1 MTGIYTGKR
10 GILKERLKIKEQVV
24 DSIESQALTVNLQNT
39 RVIEIPL
46 DDSAKWL
53 LELSSDY
60 FGVNQRLR
68 AFLDELYHPF
78 VNPSIA
84 LGLMRT
90 SILGDLWWY
99 CAHEQ
104 TEKALNVILDFY
116 QKAETTCTKDEQRKK
131 LFQDF
136 LEFCTALCEHGLPAL
151 YQRVLDMIGAFCAAH
166 QMLFIR
172 LSSVARKSLVKLE
185 QKGADSEQCT
195 QILRQLL
202 EATLSHWQNST
213 DINSWLN
220 RLQDKPED
228 MDLSLLPSDDF
239 YEQWQKVLRDAT
251 NTLDL
256 QAVPAF
262 SEIASLHRNYIRE
275 FPHLSHRVQY
285 IFFLLGLP
293 TMIDLMDH
301 ILWDLN
307 RQLANLYEELSPQE
321 VSLMLDTVFETLV
334 SFSKTHLSIVLD
346 CLHTIGKA
354 VLKGSNLDLKRKII
368 EQIISLG
375 YTPPGEVRIAS
386 DWQIDVDKNHVK
398 HLRILLELIAIDPM
412 RNKDLLAF
420 TIISM
425 TRKGVFISD
434 TDLFQKDVS
443 AFLGADLSPIFVQSK
458 HLLRIFPVFFNE
470 IGAEGEIRDASTNLD
485 ELSQRKDRLIHFLR
499 KQVHTESN
507 NTHITLIENIL
518 RYWVTLDPSPLKN
531 NIPEDVWLQL
541 KTLSRHTQAQSKAV
555 NAFLAQIGLSYTE
568 LLALSWQRVEIIFK
582 DLEEDYYAKRLK
594 LLCYCHFLLKDKYN
608 LDPYD
613 IVKFLARY
621 SFFDA
626 KEQNRLRT
634 SLTRKDYD
642 SASRQMLGYIGKLN
656 TQILDPKPTIPWENI
671 YYKRH
676 IAAGIPSMYGI
687 YREPKLEAMGMVFR
701 LENVIRRMFER
712 SREQLNLSYIN
723 GKTLR
728 RIVRILDIYDYAM
741 KQEMVTSDAFGTA
754 LAMLSSVQNI
764 SNISLEQYLDIFN
777 LLKDS
782 VNEIINEYYYRF
794 YDSQLASLEA
804 KLGSRKQ
811 KEIFAEEFYRSLLSA
826 SFLVQGL
833 DYFITR
839 ILESLNEMRQL
850 FCKEDIVKLMSYD
863 PDRLFFHLYTRN
875 SRIENQV
882 LLGSKA
888 FFLKRL
894 HQYEFPVPPGFVIT
908 TDLFRNREIIN
919 THPDI
924 SAEFDT
930 LLKLN
935 LKRMEQHT
943 NLEFGNPERPLLFS
957 VRSGA
962 PMSLPGAMDT
972 FLNIGLNDEIT
983 ERLSQQKNYGWT
995 AWDCYRRLIQS
1006 WGMAYGI
1013 DRDEFDHVMIEYKKQ
1028 YEVPLKT
1035 QFSDKQMKDMAYDY
1049 KSVLDRYDVAFE
1061 QDPHLQLYKAISHV
1075 LDSWDT
1081 ERAKLYRAKL
1091 HIAEEWGTAVIIQK
1105 MVMGNISLE
1114 SGTGV
1119 LFTFADW
1126 HHEPGICLNGDF
1138 TLCSQGEDVVAGL
1151 VHTLPISEAER
1162 KRQQGEISMEKDF
1175 PDLYHAL
1182 LRYAKQLIEEKRY
1195 PHQEIEF
1202 TFEGTSEEQ
1211 MYILQTRNQVI
1222 IKSPEYKVLGTKE
1235 SKLHSIGTGIGIG
1248 KGAMNGII
1256 VIREED
1262 IQLYKAQD
1270 IPLILVRPDTVPDDM
1285 VLLFECQ
1292 GLLTSR
1298 GGVTSHAAVTATR
1311 LGLIGI
1317 VNCREL
1323 LVDEDNSTCKIG
1335 DLQLKA
1341 GDKISLDA
1349 TGGTIYLGH
1358 YPLQSVYS
1366 LF

>member
-1 MTGIYTGKR
+1 M
-10 GILKERLKIKEQVV
+10 
-24 DSIESQALTVNLQNT
+24 DSIVSKALTENLQAT
-39 RVIEIPL
+39 RVIEIQM

-53 LELSSDY
+53 LALSSDY
-60 FGVNQRLR
+60 FGVNQRLK
-68 AFLDELYHPF
+68 AFLEELYHPF
-78 VNPSIA
+78 VNPGIA
-84 LGLMRT
+84 LALMRT
-90 SILGDLWWY
+90 SILGDLWWF
-99 CAHEQ
+99 CAHKEA
-104 TEKALNVILDFY
+104 EAALNVILDLY
-116 QKAETTCTKDEQRKK
+116 NKAETICTKDEQRKK

-136 LEFCTALCEHGLPAL
+136 LEFCSTLCDYPLPAL
-151 YQRVLDMIGAFCAAH
+151 FTRVLDMIQSFCAAH
-166 QMLFIR
+166 EMLFIR
-172 LSSVARKSLVKLE
+172 LSSVARKALVKLE
-185 QKGADSEQCT
+185 QKGCDSHQCT
-195 QILRQLL
+195 QLLQHLL
-202 EATLSHWQNST
+202 EATLSYWQQST
-213 DINSWLN
+213 DINTWMN
-220 RLQDKPED
+220 RLQQKPEHV
-228 MDLSLLPSDDF
+228 DLSLLPSDEF
-239 YEQWQKVLRDAT
+239 YEQWQKVVREAT
-251 NTLDL
+251 NTLDM

-262 SEIASLHRNYIRE
+262 SEIAGLHRDYIRE
-275 FPHLSHRVQY
+275 FPNLSHRVQY

-301 ILWDLN
+301 LLWDLN
-307 RQLANLYEELSPQE
+307 RQLANLYEELTPSE
-321 VSLMLDTVFETLV
+321 VSQMLDTVFEALNA
-334 SFSKTHLSIVLD
+334 FSKTHLSIVLD

-354 VLKGSNLDLKRKII
+354 VLKGTNLELKRKII
-368 EQIISLG
+368 EMIIGLG
-375 YTPPGEVRIAS
+375 FTPPGEVRIAS

-398 HLRILLELIAIDPM
+398 HLRILLELIAINPLQ
-412 RNKDLLAF
+412 NKDLLAF

-443 AFLGADLSPIFVQSK
+443 AFLGANLQPIFVQSK
-458 HLLRIFPVFFNE
+458 HLLRMFPVFFNE

-507 NTHITLIENIL
+507 NTHITLIEKIL
-518 RYWVTLDPSPLKN
+518 RYWVTLDPSPLEKI
-531 NIPEDVWLQL
+531 IPEDVWLQI
-541 KTLSRHTQAQSKAV
+541 KTSDERILAQSKAV
-555 NAFLAQIGLSYTE
+555 NAFLANIGLSDTE
-568 LLALSWQRVEIIFK
+568 LLALSWQKVEIIFK
-582 DLEEDYYAKRLK
+582 DLEEDYYTKRLK

-621 SFFDA
+621 NFFDA

-634 SLTRKDYD
+634 SLTRKDYE
-642 SASRQMLGYIGKLN
+642 SSIRQMLGYIGRLN
-656 TQILDPKPTIPWENI
+656 TQVLDPKPTTPWENI

-687 YREPKLEAMGMVFR
+687 YKEPKLEAMGMVFR
-701 LENVIRRMFER
+701 LENVIRRLFER

-728 RIVRILDIYDYAM
+728 RIIRILDIYDYAM
-741 KQEMVTSDAFGTA
+741 KQEMVTSDAFGSA
-754 LAMLSSVQNI
+754 LAMLSSLQNI
-764 SNISLEQYLDIFN
+764 SNLSLDQYLDIFN

-782 VNEIINEYYYRF
+782 VNEIINEYFYRF
-794 YDSQLASLEA
+794 YDPQIARLEA
-804 KLGSRKQ
+804 GKNSKQ
-811 KEIFAEEFYRSLLSA
+811 QTEIFAEEFYRSLLSA

-833 DYFITR
+833 DNFITR

-850 FCKEDIVKLMSYD
+850 FCKEDITKLMSYD
-863 PDRLFFHLYTRN
+863 PDRLFFHLYARN

-888 FFLKRL
+888 FFLKRM

-908 TDLFRNREIIN
+908 TDLFRNRDIIN

-924 SAEFDT
+924 SAEFDF
-930 LLKLN
+930 LLNKNLNQMERYTN
-935 LKRMEQHT
+935 LK
-943 NLEFGNPERPLLFS
+943 FGNPERPLLIS

-983 ERLSQQKNYGWT
+983 AKLAQAKNYGWT

-1006 WGMAYGI
+1006 WGMAYDI
-1013 DRDEFDHVMIEYKKQ
+1013 DRDEFDKVMIDYKKQ
-1028 YEVPLKT
+1028 HNVQLKT
-1035 QFSDKQMKDMAYDY
+1035 QFTPKQMKDMVQDY
-1049 KSVLDRYDVAFE
+1049 KSVLKEHNVALV
-1061 QDPHLQLYKAISHV
+1061 QDPHLQLYQSISHV

-1081 ERAKLYRAKL
+1081 DRAKLYRAKL

-1105 MVMGNISLE
+1105 MVMGNISLQ

-1119 LFTFADW
+1119 LFTFAEW
-1126 HHEPGICLNGDF
+1126 HQEPGICLNGDF

-1162 KRQQGEISMEKDF
+1162 NRQQGDVSLEKDF
-1175 PDLYHAL
+1175 PALYHRL
-1182 LRYAKQLIEEKRY
+1182 LLYAKQLIEDHRY

-1202 TFEGTSEEQ
+1202 TFEGPSEEQ
-1211 MYILQTRNQVI
+1211 LYILQTRNQI
-1222 IKSPEYKVLGTKE
+1222 IHKSPEYKVLGTKE

-1262 IQLYKAQD
+1262 ILLYKDQD
-1270 IPLILVRPDTVPDDM
+1270 IPLILVRPDTVPEDM
-1285 VLLFECQ
+1285 ALLFECQ

-1323 LVDEDNSTCKIG
+1323 FVDEENSTCRIG
-1335 DLQLKA
+1335 NTQLKA

-1366 LF
+1366 LIK

>member
-1 MTGIYTGKR
+1 MI
-10 GILKERLKIKEQVV
+10 ILKEKVV
-24 DSIESQALTVNLQNT
+24 DSIESKALTVNLQNT
-39 RVIEIPL
+39 RVIEVQL

-53 LELSSDY
+53 LDLSSDY
-60 FGVNQRLR
+60 YGVNQRLR

-78 VNPSIA
+78 VNPGIA
-84 LGLMRT
+84 LSLMRT
-90 SILGDLWWY
+90 SILGDLWWF
-99 CAHEQ
+99 CGR
-104 TEKALNVILDFY
+104 TEAERALNVILDFY
-116 QKAETTCTKDEQRKK
+116 NKVETVCTKDEQYKK

-136 LEFCTALCEHGLPAL
+136 LEFCSALCEYPLPAIFD
-151 YQRVLDMIGAFCAAH
+151 RVLDMIEAFYKAH
-166 QMLFIR
+166 EFLFIR
-172 LSSVARKSLVKLE
+172 LSSVARKALIKLE
-185 QKGADSEQCT
+185 QKTPDNDRSL

-202 EATLSHWQNST
+202 EATLSHWQKST
-213 DINSWLN
+213 DINSWLSH
-220 RLQDKPED
+220 LQDKPED
-228 MDLSLLPSDDF
+228 MDTSRLPSDDF
-239 YEQWQKVLRDAT
+239 YEHWQKVVKAAT
-251 NTLDL
+251 SADELK
-256 QAVPAF
+256 AVPAF
-262 SEIASLHRNYIRE
+262 SEIASLHRDYISE

-301 ILWDLN
+301 LLWDLN
-307 RQLANLYEELSPQE
+307 RQLANLYEELTPDE
-321 VSLMLDTVFETLV
+321 VSQMLDTVFETLHA
-334 SFSKTHLSIVLD
+334 FSHTHLSIVLD

-368 EQIISLG
+368 ELIIDLG
-375 YTPPGEVRIAS
+375 FTSPGEVRIAS

-398 HLRILLELIAIDPM
+398 HLRILLELIAIDPQQ
-412 RNKDLLAF
+412 NKDLLAF

-425 TRKGVFISD
+425 TRKGVFIAD

-443 AFLGADLSPIFVQSK
+443 AFLGADISPIFVQSK
-458 HLLRIFPVFFNE
+458 HMLRMFPVFFNE

-507 NTHITLIENIL
+507 NTHITLIEKIL
-518 RYWVTLDPSPLKN
+518 RYWVTLDPSPLEKI
-531 NIPEDVWLQL
+531 IPEDVWLQI
-541 KTLSRHTQAQSKAV
+541 KTLNKRTQAQSEAV
-555 NAFLAQIGLSYTE
+555 NAFLAQIGLSDTE
-568 LLALSWQRVEIIFK
+568 LLALSWQRVEIIFRG
-582 DLEEDYYAKRLK
+582 LEEDYYTKRLK

-613 IVKFLARY
+613 IVKFLTRY

-634 SLTRKDYD
+634 SLNRRDYD
-642 SASRQMLGYIGKLN
+642 SSIRQMLGYIGKLN
-656 TQILDPKPTIPWENI
+656 TQVLDPKPTTPWENI

-687 YREPKLEAMGMVFR
+687 YREPKLEAMGMIFR
-701 LENVIRRMFER
+701 LENVIGRLFER
-712 SREQLNLSYIN
+712 NRDQLNLNYIN

-741 KQEMVTSDAFGTA
+741 EQEMITSDAFSSA
-754 LAMLSSVQNI
+754 VAMLSSVQNV

-794 YDSQLASLEA
+794 YDHQIARLEA
-804 KLGSRKQ
+804 KLGSRQQ
-811 KEIFAEEFYRSLLSA
+811 KEIFAEEFYRNLLSA

-833 DYFITR
+833 DNFITR
-839 ILESLNEMRQL
+839 ILEALNEMRQL
-850 FCKEDIVKLMSYD
+850 FCKEDIFKLMSYD

-924 SAEFDT
+924 SKEFYS
-930 LLKLN
+930 LLQKNLKL
-935 LKRMEQHT
+935 MEQYT

-972 FLNIGLNDEIT
+972 FLNIGLNDEIA
-983 ERLSQQKNYGWT
+983 ESLSQQNNYGWT

-1006 WGMAYGI
+1006 WGMAYDI
-1013 DRDEFDHVMIEYKKQ
+1013 DRDEFDRVMIDYKKRYGVQ
-1028 YEVPLKT
+1028 LKT
-1035 QFSDKQMKDMAYDY
+1035 QFSDKQMKAMTQDY
-1049 KSVLDRYDVAFE
+1049 KAVLESHNVAFE
-1061 QDPHLQLYKAISHV
+1061 QDPLLQLHQAISHV

-1081 ERAKLYRAKL
+1081 DRARLYRAKL

-1162 KRQQGEISMEKDF
+1162 NRQQGDASLEKDF
-1175 PDLYHAL
+1175 PALYQAL
-1182 LRYAKQLIEEKRY
+1182 LRYAKQLIEERRY
-1195 PHQEIEF
+1195 PHQEMEF
-1202 TFEGTSEEQ
+1202 TFEGPLEEQ
-1211 MYILQTRNQVI
+1211 LYILQTRNQVI
-1222 IKSPEYKVLGTKE
+1222 RKSPEYKVLGNKE
-1235 SKLHSIGTGIGIG
+1235 SKLQSIGTGIGIG

-1262 IQLYKAQD
+1262 ILLYKGQD

-1285 VLLFECQ
+1285 ALLFECQ

-1317 VNCREL
+1317 VNCRDL
-1323 LVDEDNSTCKIG
+1323 FVDEDNSTCRIG
-1335 DLQLKA
+1335 NVQLKA
-1341 GDKISLDA
+1341 GDKISLDS

>member
-1 MTGIYTGKR
+1 
-10 GILKERLKIKEQVV
+10 V
-24 DSIESQALTVNLQNT
+24 DSLESKALTENLQAT
-39 RVIEIPL
+39 RVIKIQF

-53 LELSSDY
+53 LGLSSDY

-68 AFLDELYHPF
+68 AFLEELYHPF
-78 VNPSIA
+78 VNPGIA
-84 LGLMRT
+84 LALMRT
-90 SILGDLWWY
+90 SILGDLWWF
-99 CAHEQ
+99 CGHEQ
-104 TEKALNVILDFY
+104 VEAALNVILDFY
-116 QKAETTCTKDEQRKK
+116 IKAEIICTKDEEHKK

-136 LEFCTALCEHGLPAL
+136 LEFSSALCEYPLPAL
-151 YQRVLDMIGAFCAAH
+151 FDRVLSMIKSFCSAH
-166 QMLFIR
+166 EMLFVR
-172 LSSVARKSLVKLE
+172 LSSVASRALIKLE
-185 QKGADSEQCT
+185 QKGCDSQQCT
-195 QILRQLL
+195 QLLRYLL
-202 EATLSHWQNST
+202 EATLSYWQEST
-213 DINSWLN
+213 DINSWLSN
-220 RLQDKPED
+220 LQDKPEHI
-228 MDLSLLPSDDF
+228 DLSALPSDEF
-239 YEQWQKVLRDAT
+239 YQHWQKEVRDAT
-251 NTLDL
+251 GILDL
-256 QAVPAF
+256 KAVPAF
-262 SEIASLHRNYIRE
+262 SEIASLHRDYIRE

-301 ILWDLN
+301 LLWDLN
-307 RQLANLYEELSPQE
+307 RQLANLYEELTPPE
-321 VSLMLDTVFETLV
+321 VSRMLDTVFEALN

-354 VLKGSNLDLKRKII
+354 VLKGSNLELKRKII
-368 EQIISLG
+368 EQIIDLG
-375 YTPPGEVRIAS
+375 FTAPGEVRIAS

-398 HLRILLELIAIDPM
+398 HLRILLELIAINPLQ
-412 RNKDLLAF
+412 NKDLLAF

-425 TRKGVFISD
+425 TRKGVFIAD

-443 AFLGADLSPIFVQSK
+443 AFLGAELKPIFVQSK
-458 HLLRIFPVFFNE
+458 HLLRMFPVFFNE

-507 NTHITLIENIL
+507 NTHITLIEKIL
-518 RYWVTLDPSPLKN
+518 RYWVTMDPSPLEK
-531 NIPEDVWLQL
+531 NIPEDVWQQI
-541 KTLSRHTQAQSKAV
+541 KTPDERIQAQSKAV
-555 NAFLAQIGLSYTE
+555 NAFLAQIGLSDTE
-568 LLALSWQRVEIIFK
+568 LLALSWQKVEIIFK
-582 DLEEDYYAKRLK
+582 DLEEDYYTKRLK

-613 IVKFLARY
+613 IVKFLSRY
-621 SFFDA
+621 NFFDA

-634 SLTRKDYD
+634 SLTRKDYE
-642 SASRQMLGYIGKLN
+642 SSIRQMLGYIGRLN
-656 TQILDPKPTIPWENI
+656 AQVLDPKPTSPWENI

-676 IAAGIPSMYGI
+676 VAAGIPSMYGI
-687 YREPKLEAMGMVFR
+687 YKEPKLEAMGMVFR
-701 LENVIRRMFER
+701 LENVIRRLFER

-728 RIVRILDIYDYAM
+728 RIIRILDIYDYAM
-741 KQEMVTSDAFGTA
+741 EQEMVTSDAFGSA
-754 LAMLSSVQNI
+754 LAMLSSLQNI
-764 SNISLEQYLDIFN
+764 SNLSLDQYLDIFN

-794 YDSQLASLEA
+794 YDSQIARLEA
-804 KLGSRKQ
+804 DKNSKQ
-811 KEIFAEEFYRSLLSA
+811 QTEIFAEEFYRSLLSA

-833 DYFITR
+833 DGFITR
-839 ILESLNEMRQL
+839 ILESLNAMRKL
-850 FCKEDIVKLMSYD
+850 FSKEDITKLMSYD

-888 FFLKRL
+888 FFLKRMY
-894 HQYEFPVPPGFVIT
+894 QYEFPVPPGFVIT
-908 TDLFRNREIIN
+908 TDLFRNRDIIN

-924 SAEFDT
+924 SAEFDA
-930 LLKLN
+930 LLNIN
-935 LKRMEQHT
+935 LKKMERYT
-943 NLEFGNPERPLLFS
+943 KLEFGNPDRPLLFS

-983 ERLSQQKNYGWT
+983 AKLSKTKNYSWT

-1013 DRDEFDHVMIEYKKQ
+1013 DRDEFDKVMIDYKKQ
-1028 YEVPLKT
+1028 YAVQLKN
-1035 QFSDKQMKDMAYDY
+1035 QFTPKQIQDMVQDY
-1049 KSVLDRYDVAFE
+1049 KSVLKNHNVALD
-1061 QDPHLQLYKAISHV
+1061 QDLFTQLYKSISHV

-1081 ERAKLYRAKL
+1081 ERAKLYRTKL

-1126 HHEPGICLNGDF
+1126 HQEPGICLNGDF

-1162 KRQQGEISMEKDF
+1162 KRQQGDVSLEKDF
-1175 PDLYHAL
+1175 PALYHKL
-1182 LRYAKQLIEEKRY
+1182 LRYAKQLIEDYRY

-1202 TFEGTSEEQ
+1202 TFEGPSEKQ
-1211 MYILQTRNQVI
+1211 LYILQTRNQVI
-1222 IKSPEYKVLGTKE
+1222 RKSPEYKVLGTKD
-1235 SKLHSIGTGIGIG
+1235 SKMDSIGTGIGIG

-1262 IQLYKAQD
+1262 IEMYKDQGK
-1270 IPLILVRPDTVPDDM
+1270 PLILVRPDTVPDDM
-1285 VLLFECQ
+1285 ALLFECQ

-1311 LGLIGI
+1311 LGLVGI

-1323 LVDEDNSTCKIG
+1323 FVDEDNSTCRIG
-1335 DLQLKA
+1335 NLQLKA

-1349 TGGTIYLGH
+1349 TGGAIYLGH